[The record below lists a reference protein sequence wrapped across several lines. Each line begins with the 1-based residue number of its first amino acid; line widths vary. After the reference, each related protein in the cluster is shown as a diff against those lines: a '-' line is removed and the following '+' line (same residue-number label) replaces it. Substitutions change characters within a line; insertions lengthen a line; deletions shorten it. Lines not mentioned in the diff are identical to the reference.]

1 MFEQGNFFVKCHNIY
16 YDQQWL
22 RDVLDSLKP
31 SDWVDGTSVTGVTW
45 TVEECRNIPYENMW
59 KDIVE
64 NSTLDFVGSSER
76 GVEKKKPWCF
86 FS

>member
-1 MFEQGNFFVKCHNIY
+1 MFEQGNFYVKCHNIY

-45 TVEECRNIPYENMW
+45 TVEECRNIPVSYTHL
-59 KDIVE
+59 
-64 NSTLDFVGSSER
+64 TLPTTPYV
-76 GVEKKKPWCF
+76 
-86 FS
+86 

>member
-1 MFEQGNFFVKCHNIY
+1 MFEQGNFYVKCHNIY

-45 TVEECRNIPYENMW
+45 TVEECRNCLLYTSDSADE
-59 KDIVE
+59 
-64 NSTLDFVGSSER
+64 
-76 GVEKKKPWCF
+76 
-86 FS
+86 